1 MAHQNV
7 PQKPWQH
14 LFQVT
19 DIEDATPVSTKSPP
33 EDVMKEL
40 AVLQGKIAAIEKLLE
55 IDLSRSMVAFQ

>member
-7 PQKPWQH
+7 PQKSWQH

-19 DIEDATPVSTKSPP
+19 DIEDATPVSRKSPP